1 MKVPEK
7 TVADVVAEASAKMA
21 EPNYSAVLV
30 SGFVQSQRACAHY
43 LTAHARDLGGPDG
56 VVHTVF
62 HAALIALC
70 FQRANNRSVRTL
82 SFEDLDRGAGGEPE
96 QRLRTTQPFILDYIQ
111 ANVDHAE
118 MRAILITLALAMDWA
133 S

>member
-7 TVADVVAEASAKMA
+7 TVAEVVAEASKKMS
-21 EPNYSAVLV
+21 EPNYSAVMV
-30 SGFVQSQRACAHY
+30 SGFVQSQRATAHY
-43 LTAHARDLGGPDG
+43 LTAHAKELGGSEG

-70 FQRANNRSVRTL
+70 YQRANNRSVRAL
-82 SFEDLDRGAGGEPE
+82 SFEDLDRGATGDPE
-96 QRLRTTQPFILDYIQ
+96 ARLKQTQPFLLDYITT
-111 ANVDHAE
+111 NVELPA
-118 MRAILITLALAMDWA
+118 MRTILVTLALAMDWA